1 MPTRQPW
8 PARRGSCCSASPTSG
23 WRSTR
28 GRGTTPKGIGWYFL
42 WATGVS
48 IFIGLVT
55 LFDLDDWK
63 FTLLWLLWAI
73 LFATFFAVIALER
86 TELVFAAGWLAI
98 MEAFTTASIPG
109 GLEMIDR
116 WDDLP
121 TIWIAIATVAVI
133 GVFGALSRRRPHAR
147 LTGSRG
153 SIAATTITTPPMP
166 SSTSPTEYT
175 FAPGTHSGAP
185 QRSTSQATFGLSPRC
200 CC

>member
-1 MPTRQPW
+1 MSSVALFFIGAVLFVNGLSLLGRIEPKGGAPVNAMVGAVLVVNA
-8 PARRGSCCSASPTSG
+8 ARLALPDSADEAALAGAAGFLLFGVTYLWVALNAWTG
-23 WRSTR
+23 HDA
-28 GRGTTPKGIGWYFL
+28 KGIGWYFL

-48 IFIGLVT
+48 LFIGLVT

-121 TIWIAIATVAVI
+121 TIWIAVATVAVI
-133 GVFGALSRRRPHAR
+133 GVFGALSRRRPHVA
-147 LTGSRG
+147 
-153 SIAATTITTPPMP
+153 
-166 SSTSPTEYT
+166 
-175 FAPGTHSGAP
+175 
-185 QRSTSQATFGLSPRC
+185 
-200 CC
+200 